1 MGALGA
7 SLEPGGVPAPNGVGG
22 GIVGVLTAAQ
32 AADVLKSLERAKGM
46 DLLSTPCVTTRSG
59 QQAVV
64 ETAREFRCPTEYDR
78 DQKTGQWV
86 SKAFET
92 VAEALKQLAG
102 LAGMQLEV
110 GPSAFVLRPA
120 ADQE

>member
-1 MGALGA
+1 MG
-7 SLEPGGVPAPNGVGG
+7 
-22 GIVGVLTAAQ
+22 ILTAAQ
-32 AADVLKSLERAKGM
+32 AAYVLKSLERAKGV

-64 ETAREFRCPTEYDR
+64 ETGREFRCPTEYDR

-86 SKAFET
+86 SKALET

-120 ADQE
+120 ADRE

>member
-1 MGALGA
+1 
-7 SLEPGGVPAPNGVGG
+7 
-22 GIVGVLTAAQ
+22 
-32 AADVLKSLERAKGM
+32 
-46 DLLSTPCVTTRSG
+46 
-59 QQAVV
+59 
-64 ETAREFRCPTEYDR
+64 
-78 DQKTGQWV
+78 V
-86 SKAFET
+86 SKALAT

>member
-1 MGALGA
+1 MRDHTLG
-7 SLEPGGVPAPNGVGG
+7 
-22 GIVGVLTAAQ
+22 TAGRGR
-32 AADVLKSLERAKGM
+32 DRAG
-46 DLLSTPCVTTRSG
+46 
-59 QQAVV
+59 
-64 ETAREFRCPTEYDR
+64 FRCPTEYDR

-86 SKAFET
+86 SKALAT